1 MAIPLR
7 ELIKNPGL
15 LDEEGPKCPHCGV
28 VLKETVTGKRR
39 LGDAD
44 VCSDCYYEKL
54 GELVEE
60 HPITTGRVRR
70 G

>member
-1 MAIPLR
+1 
-7 ELIKNPGL
+7 
-15 LDEEGPKCPHCGV
+15 
-28 VLKETVTGKRR
+28 VTGKRR
-39 LGDAD
+39 VGEED

-54 GELVEE
+54 GELVEQ